1 MKYLVTAYRSAW
13 IEVEADS
20 VEEAERIGANR
31 IGPPQYWDYFE
42 AEENED
48 EEN

>member
-20 VEEAERIGANR
+20 ELEAERIAEAQLCQ
-31 IGPPQYWDYFE
+31 PLYWDYFE
-42 AEENED
+42 AEEIENEQY
-48 EEN
+48 